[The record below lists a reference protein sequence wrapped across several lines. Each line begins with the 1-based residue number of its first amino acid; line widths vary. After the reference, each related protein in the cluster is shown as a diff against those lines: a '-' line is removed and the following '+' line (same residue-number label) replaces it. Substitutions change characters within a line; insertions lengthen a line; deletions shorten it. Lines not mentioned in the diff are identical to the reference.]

1 MAKKKKSYNEI
12 LHDLQVQAI
21 MSGKTNVSDKELAK
35 QAKEEYL
42 APIKKASPTSKYNIS
57 SSNKSSTIS
66 PIRTTLSQAKAH
78 KDKSAVEKHFGSV
91 GKSILTGAKN
101 VGNFVE
107 KQIIEPIGDFGQNY
121 KYGKLTEDLGME
133 AYKKMMGE
141 DNEYDKFKRIHDD
154 FLAKNPELT
163 NDVQLLDQTIQTLPN
178 SLGGL
183 GAGIKRGGIG
193 AALGAAGGAII
204 GGVGAA
210 LGTSGAGT
218 PAGVVAGATTGAKWL
233 GGAGYVTGSTDYTY
247 KLESGLQYQTLIEMG
262 VPEDIAKEESKDTG
276 AINALI
282 ESGESIL
289 DLVTL
294 GGISTLKTAL
304 SKGLAKKYG
313 SKKVAEWIGESAT
326 KEGAKWVGKNVV
338 RNAVSEGIEEGLQE
352 ATSIHNEKQAMERAG
367 LERDDSQDK
376 ERIIQSGLAGGFAGG
391 IIGGGTGVITG
402 ATKVGINTIQNK
414 NQTDNTA
421 QIQGLQQEIAKETEE
436 LNKTQDARE
445 KQIRQEK
452 IEQLNTELNEITNA
466 QQITDENELRKQNF
480 TYQAQETDS
489 DIKKAIYE
497 SASQVMDNTQ
507 KSHKFVDVVAK
518 IAEEKGT
525 TYKFTNNEQLK
536 QLGYT
541 KENATVN
548 GLVNE
553 NGEVLVNIDSKQG
566 LDFIVGHETTHL
578 LEGTKEYDALKQVAI
593 EYAKSK
599 GDYDTRIESL
609 TKLYEGTNADIEAE
623 LTSDIVGEYLFT
635 DENFIKELSV
645 KQPTVFEKIK
655 NFISD
660 LVVKF
665 KGTEQEKQLRQLQ
678 RSFEKAY
685 KAQSTQTNTNTKYSL
700 NDNQGRT
707 LTKEQ
712 QEYFKDSKVRDEK
725 GNLLEVYHS
734 TGNYGF
740 TEFSKKYFGT
750 QQGSSLGNGFY
761 FTSSR
766 STAEYYKDIAKD
778 NGSKKTGTYTVY
790 LDIKNPLS
798 SKNYNAEEM
807 KSRLDEIV
815 KIANP
820 QIDMND
826 FSYEYAYRPY
836 VESKLDTFTGF
847 VDYIKGYAD
856 TQGKLTTEL
865 FEQLGYDGI
874 IDGNE
879 YVVFNSNQI
888 KNTDNTKPTSNPDI
902 RYSLSEDGKM
912 VDNKGNEV
920 KLEAAETGTHGTLMA
935 MHNLSDFKLKGI
947 LELGGFPVPSIAIT
961 KPSVNFTDYGE
972 VSVIFDKETIN
983 PTNKQNEV
991 YGSDV
996 YSPRFPQTVNELND
1010 AGVKKVAKI
1019 LGMSDYEFEANYENM
1034 TIDDVVNR
1042 LIREEHVIDKYLESK
1057 NITVDPIYKTY
1068 SAEQSGVSKKF
1079 VENFLN
1085 AHEELKNNDINLR
1098 ELDYE
1103 KYSDEVKQIYI
1114 DSLVQQGVSIEEAQ
1128 DLYSNFEKAD
1138 ITKFLIDVKN
1148 FKKASSQGQ
1157 QIDNYATKRAK
1168 EQHIDFYSDEY
1179 RSFVENLIA
1188 PAFGDKYIRNG
1199 KDLFTPSGNR
1209 RSFKQLH
1216 DAYNLENVVKNMKG
1230 KVRGEEG
1237 FFYGAGNI
1245 RSQVT
1250 PQFKSIAEIKANEGK
1265 LVTSEQMEEVKRDIN
1280 SDLNNLSVTARNFGG
1295 HTYDSYEYAL
1305 NEIAE
1310 LKKIT
1315 PDATRDILNENGF
1328 KNVPDI
1334 LVQKSIEFLE
1344 KLKNAPTEYFE
1355 AKPQR
1360 AVGFDEVEA
1369 IVVPNNMSADLK
1381 QQLYDNGFNVIEYD
1395 PNIDGDRQAKIN
1407 ELDDL
1412 KFSLSAQN
1420 EEIAPIGNVF
1430 GKDLKVQVEE
1440 AIAPLQ
1446 ETIKDL
1452 TEQVKTIQE
1461 NIVPE
1466 EPKEVAPQPTR
1477 PTLEEVQNLMNIKET
1492 QSGSDYARAFFALR
1506 DKYGQPNLY
1515 KSLNEY
1521 NKTGTIADVYNVE
1534 STTKPK
1540 NMTEE
1545 EYQKF
1550 LDTPT
1555 NKVFDDFDYS
1565 SHYGKIQEEAYNEVR
1580 EIYNNAKNKNL
1591 MQELVKAYT
1600 TNEQADRI
1608 VTQDT
1613 TNKYMTKDK
1622 QGLNHYTNRGEIILT
1637 KQSIKDSLLSDLIER
1652 KGKYEGSILEGIDN
1666 YNNNTLD
1673 TAPVSQDIVEKQ
1685 GQEAFKN
1692 ITDNQAP
1699 SFEDVVDEAMWSEDF
1714 ETTST
1719 EHIPSPLDSR
1729 DIDEVGNRKVKAYQ
1743 YENPEVKPYF
1753 QQEAQAML
1761 GDLDSTIKGAR
1772 TPVLDQDGYITGW
1785 YGIERQTT
1793 EAISYLKDK
1802 YGYSYEQIRQGL
1814 NKIIEDDGLE
1824 NNAVSKRIEF
1834 MLDERLRE
1842 GYTTSDGFPIPP
1854 NEEYINFLNEKQ
1866 ITEYNK
1872 EAFNALTDLDVPS
1885 DIAPEAQGFDLSQDL
1900 NASEQLIPMTE
1911 KVAQNQ
1917 NMNEEYLAIAP
1928 EKSSE
1933 PRMVRVKE
1941 PQKLG
1946 KVEGRVTEP
1955 TIPEPVKDAKQ
1966 LTLDGKEE
1974 DLVAKTKKQLR
1985 RELIEP
1991 NKEFFE
1997 NALDNAKNRSM
2008 AFMNNTD
2015 TIRNTELVFGREAGK
2030 VINDAIFQKELDN
2043 EADSIAWQNKERQE
2057 IKDLGIKAR
2066 SKESAAVQKYGEK
2079 QYVNEEGKLV
2089 PYGDAEL
2096 AKEFPDIDTQ
2106 NDIKRAAQVIRN
2118 KYDNYIDEANEVLTR
2133 LGFDPIKKRK
2143 DYMRH
2148 FQELTDVF
2156 SRNGIPFNAKN
2167 MQEHV
2172 LPTDINGLTEF
2183 WSPQKNYFAS
2193 MQPRKGIKT
2202 NYDAITGIDG
2212 YISGISNLIF
2222 HTEDIQRGR
2231 AFEELI
2237 RETYGEAKG
2246 WENLEK
2252 LPDELKQA
2260 RADKIQENHLSNYAA
2275 WVHEWTNNVA
2285 GKKNK
2290 LDRSVEATFGRKAF
2304 SVLDEIR
2311 KQVGSNMIGFNVS
2324 SSLTNLVA
2332 PVQAMSKTNKLA
2344 MVKGTADT
2352 IKNIFV
2358 KDNFVEKN
2366 KFLTS
2371 RFGTDMLSKNAW
2383 QKIQDAGFVF
2393 MKGTDWFTSNQIVR
2407 SKYYELRAKGLSD
2420 ADAHTQAGQF
2430 AARIMG
2436 DRTKGAAPQL
2446 YNSKLVGLVTQFQ
2459 LEVNNQLYSQFY
2471 DTYHESKENA
2481 KGNALRT
2488 AAGMTFTLGQLFAYT
2503 HLFGQTFESIA
2514 GYNPTFDV
2522 IEMIKTA
2529 FGWGE
2534 DEDEEKTTS
2543 ERLKAAADQ
2552 LVDALPYVNILTGG
2566 GRIPIASGI
2575 PNLVGVATG
2584 ATDNYGNEITLED
2597 ELKKLLYLIPPT
2609 GGNQFK
2615 KTTQGLSMFD
2625 DDFPIAGSY
2634 TDSGNLRYTV
2644 EDNIPSKLQAGLFG
2658 KWANKNAQAYI
2669 DSDFQT
2675 IDKNNIE
2682 ELVELGFDSNE
2693 YREYKKGLNE
2703 IKQMELE
2710 DGKSRM
2716 PELFD
2721 YIDSQD
2727 VTEEQKSIM
2736 IKHLLS
2742 EEETEDLSSLNMS
2755 TEQTIEYYEAK
2766 SNISQQIAEY
2776 ANDKS
2781 LLAGDT
2787 ESEEYKEAVSGL
2799 SDEKKSNIIDT
2810 IKNTNLTDEQKAY
2823 LYGKHYSSD
2832 KTLDKIKESGID
2844 FDDFLT
2850 YSKDSLS
2857 LETTEDKAKY
2867 LYESNMT
2874 DDAKTVIYET
2884 SVLSGFDDEKKY
2896 KDYKVAKAVGVD
2908 INSWL
2913 SYKKQEFVADKDSDG
2928 DSIRGSRKDK
2938 IISYINSLELNIPQ
2952 KAAMIRT
2959 EYSTFDDYN
2968 NDIVNYV
2975 NDLDLE
2981 YEEKIKVL
2989 ENLDFTI
2996 GKDGYVYWD

>member
-1 MAKKKKSYNEI
+1 MAEFFSLKTQNLKKKKKEEEEVYVVEDSKGKKVNQNKSKEHVETR
-12 LHDLQVQAI
+12 LSQATKYKNDTDFFTPTTT
-21 MSGKTNVSDKELAK
+21 KTNQNKEI
-35 QAKEEYL
+35 
-42 APIKKASPTSKYNIS
+42 APIKKTT
-57 SSNKSSTIS
+57 SSNNK
-66 PIRTTLSQAKAH
+66 RTWFDSGAFDDGYQ
-78 KDKSAVEKHFGSV
+78 FGDV
-91 GKSILTGAKN
+91 TKSILGT
-101 VGNFVE
+101 VGN
-107 KQIIEPIGDFGQNY
+107 IGDSLATGV
-121 KYGKLTEDLGME
+121 
-133 AYKKMMGE
+133 ARIGE
-141 DNEYDKFKRIHDD
+141 GVIDSALY
-154 FLAKNPELT
+154 LA
-163 NDVQLLDQTIQTLPN
+163 
-178 SLGGL
+178 
-183 GAGIKRGGIG
+183 GGIADKTG
-193 AALGAAGGAII
+193 NKTASTIAKAII
-204 GGVGAA
+204 SADTV
-210 LGTSGAGT
+210 
-218 PAGVVAGATTGAKWL
+218 
-233 GGAGYVTGSTDYTY
+233 
-247 KLESGLQYQTLIEMG
+247 
-262 VPEDIAKEESKDTG
+262 DIAKSINNSYRSNVLYDGKLDEQKYIKDNSLLG
-276 AINALI
+276 EKSSSLI
-282 ESGESIL
+282 ESGGQLAGTVALQAAGVPWWVTTGVTSFGSGTQEAFNNGATYGQAGAYGAISAGAEIL
-289 DLVTL
+289 TEKLS
-294 GGISTLKTAL
+294 GGISFGGKTLDDALIKPLTEKISSKTLKVLANFGIDAL
-304 SKGLAKKYG
+304 
-313 SKKVAEWIGESAT
+313 GEGTEEIVSSVMQN
-326 KEGAKWVGKNVV
+326 VGKKLTY
-338 RNAVSEGIEEGLQE
+338 E
-352 ATSIHNEKQAMERAG
+352 NEKTWKELLTSEEAMDEY
-367 LERDDSQDK
+367 LE
-376 ERIIQSGLAGGFAGG
+376 GF
-391 IIGGGTGVITG
+391 IGGAVLGGGSSVINSVRSNNEI
-402 ATKVGINTIQNK
+402 APINP
-414 NQTDNTA
+414 TA
-421 QIQGLQQEIAKETEE
+421 QAEGLQQEIANKQEE
-436 LNKTQDARE
+436 LSKSQDARE
-445 KQIRQEK
+445 QQIIQEE
-452 IEQLNTELNEITNA
+452 IEQLNTELNELTNA
-466 QQITDENELRKQNF
+466 QQITDEKELRKQKF

-489 DIKKAIYE
+489 DIKKAVYE
-497 SASQVMDNTQ
+497 SASQLMNNTQ
-507 KSHKFVDVVAK
+507 NSHKFVDVVAK

-536 QLGYT
+536 QLGYA
-541 KENATVN
+541 KDNVTVN

-553 NGEVLVNIDSKQG
+553 NGEVLINIDSAKA
-566 LDFIVGHETTHL
+566 LNRVVGHETTHL
-578 LEGTKEYDALKQVAI
+578 LEGTKEYEALKQVAI

-623 LTSDIVGEYLFT
+623 LTSDIVGDYLFT

-665 KGTEQEKQLRQLQ
+665 KGTDQEKQLRQLQ

-685 KAQSTQTNTNTKYSL
+685 KAQTTQTNT
-700 NDNQGRT
+700 
-707 LTKEQ
+707 
-712 QEYFKDSKVRDEK
+712 KVK
-725 GNLLEVYHS
+725 
-734 TGNYGF
+734 
-740 TEFSKKYFGT
+740 
-750 QQGSSLGNGFY
+750 
-761 FTSSR
+761 
-766 STAEYYKDIAKD
+766 
-778 NGSKKTGTYTVY
+778 
-790 LDIKNPLS
+790 
-798 SKNYNAEEM
+798 
-807 KSRLDEIV
+807 
-815 KIANP
+815 
-820 QIDMND
+820 
-826 FSYEYAYRPY
+826 
-836 VESKLDTFTGF
+836 
-847 VDYIKGYAD
+847 
-856 TQGKLTTEL
+856 
-865 FEQLGYDGI
+865 
-874 IDGNE
+874 
-879 YVVFNSNQI
+879 
-888 KNTDNTKPTSNPDI
+888 
-902 RYSLSEDGKM
+902 YSLSEDGKM
-912 VDNKGNEV
+912 VDTSTNEEV

-972 VSVIFDKETIN
+972 ISVIFDKETIN

-1010 AGVKKVAKI
+1010 AGVKQVAKI

-1042 LIREEHVIDKYLESK
+1042 LTREEHIIDKYLESK

-1068 SAEQSGVSKKF
+1068 SAERSGVSKKF

-1103 KYSDEVKQIYI
+1103 KYSNEVKQIYI
-1114 DSLVQQGVSIEEAQ
+1114 DSLVQQGVPIEEAQ

-1138 ITKFLIDVKN
+1138 ITKFLIDVRN
-1148 FKKASSQGQ
+1148 FKKAISQGQ

-1250 PQFKSIAEIKANEGK
+1250 PQFKSIAEIKASEGK
-1265 LVTSEQMEEVKRDIN
+1265 LVTAEQMEEVKRDIN

-1381 QQLYDNGFNVIEYD
+1381 QQLYDKGFNVIEYD
-1395 PNIDGDRQAKIN
+1395 PNIEGDRQAKIN
-1407 ELDDL
+1407 KLDDL

-1420 EEIAPIGNVF
+1420 EEIAPTGNYNVY
-1430 GKDLKVQVEE
+1430 GKDVKLQVEE

-1446 ETIKDL
+1446 EKIESL
-1452 TEQVKTIQE
+1452 TEQLDTVVNSIEQKQE
-1461 NIVPE
+1461 VPE
-1466 EPKEVAPQPTR
+1466 AAPVQEAQPTR
-1477 PTLEEVQNLMNIKET
+1477 PTLEEVQNLMNIKEN

-1521 NKTGTIADVYNVE
+1521 YKTGTIVE
-1534 STTKPK
+1534 ES
-1540 NMTEE
+1540 NA
-1545 EYQKF
+1545 QNI
-1550 LDTPT
+1550 DIAPT
-1555 NKVFDDFDYS
+1555 
-1565 SHYGKIQEEAYNEVR
+1565 
-1580 EIYNNAKNKNL
+1580 
-1591 MQELVKAYT
+1591 
-1600 TNEQADRI
+1600 
-1608 VTQDT
+1608 
-1613 TNKYMTKDK
+1613 
-1622 QGLNHYTNRGEIILT
+1622 
-1637 KQSIKDSLLSDLIER
+1637 
-1652 KGKYEGSILEGIDN
+1652 
-1666 YNNNTLD
+1666 
-1673 TAPVSQDIVEKQ
+1673 SQDIVEKQ
-1685 GQEAFKN
+1685 GQEAFNN
-1692 ITDNQAP
+1692 ITDNEAP
-1699 SFEDVVDEAMWSEDF
+1699 IDVSNMSFEDAVDAIMESGEY

-1872 EAFNALTDLDVPS
+1872 EAFNALTDLDVPL
-1885 DIAPEAQGFDLSQDL
+1885 DIAPEAPEFDLSQNL
-1900 NASEQLIPMTE
+1900 KASEQLIPMTE

-1917 NMNEEYLAIAP
+1917 NMSEEYLAIAP

-1933 PRMVRVKE
+1933 PKMLRVKE

-1955 TIPEPVKDAKQ
+1955 TIPEPVNNAKQ

-1991 NKEFFE
+1991 NKEFFA

-2030 VINDAIFQKELDN
+2030 VINDAIFQKEIDN

-2089 PYGDAEL
+2089 PYGDKEL
-2096 AKEFPDIDTQ
+2096 AREFPDIDTQ
-2106 NDIKRAAQVIRN
+2106 NNIKQAAQVIRN
-2118 KYDNYIDEANEVLTR
+2118 KYDNYIDEANEVLTG
-2133 LGFDPIKKRK
+2133 LGFDPIKKRT

-2156 SRNGIPFNAKN
+2156 SRYGIPFNAKN

-2183 WSPQKNYFAS
+2183 WSPQKNYFAN

-2202 NYDAITGIDG
+2202 TYDAITGIDG

-2304 SVLDEIR
+2304 SVLDEAR
-2311 KQVGSNMIGFNVS
+2311 KQVGTNMIGFNVS

-2332 PVQAMSKTNKLA
+2332 PMQAMSKTNKLA
-2344 MVKGTADT
+2344 MAKGTADT

-2393 MKGTDWFTSNQIVR
+2393 MKGTDWFTANQIVR

-2471 DTYHESKENA
+2471 DTYQESKENA
-2481 KGNALRT
+2481 KGNALKT

-2584 ATDNYGNEITLED
+2584 ATDDYGNEITLED
-2597 ELKKLLYLIPPT
+2597 ELKKLLYLLPPT

-2644 EDNIPSKLQAGLFG
+2644 EDNAANRLQAGLFG

-2669 DSDFQT
+2669 DSDFKT
-2675 IDKNNIE
+2675 IDKDNIE

-2693 YREYKKGLNE
+2693 YRDYKKGLNE
-2703 IKQMELE
+2703 IKRMELE

-2742 EEETEDLSSLNMS
+2742 DEEAEDLSGLNMS
-2755 TEQTIEYYEAK
+2755 TEQTVDYYKAK
-2766 SNISQQIAEY
+2766 ASISQQIAEY

-2781 LLAGDT
+2781 LLTGDT
-2787 ESEEYKEAVSGL
+2787 ESEEYKEAVNGL
-2799 SDEKKSNIIDT
+2799 SDDKKVSIIDT
-2810 IKNTNLTDEQKAY
+2810 IKNTNLTDEQKSY
-2823 LYGKHYSSD
+2823 LYGKYYSSD

-2867 LYESNMT
+2867 LYEADLT
-2874 DDAKTVIYET
+2874 DEAKTVIYET
-2884 SVLSGFDDEKKY
+2884 SVLTGFDDEKKY

-2975 NDLDLE
+2975 NELDLE
-2981 YEEKIKVL
+2981 YEEKIKIL

-2996 GKDGYVYWD
+2996 GKDGSVYWD